1 MKQFSKIVF
10 RLLSLVAL
18 TVVTFSNAFALGTEV
33 NVVEDG
39 ILYFCYYEGDKE
51 NAVADYAFSSSPINQ
66 EEERAYTIQ
75 STVDYELKWKE
86 KGPDGNLVEKT
97 KILSFK
103 VTEISNSAFS
113 NSKLTS
119 ISIPNTIETIGS
131 GAFENC
137 VNLKY
142 ISLPPSVKEIGGS
155 MCKGCTSLSEI
166 KLNTTITEIPGDAFY
181 GCTSLHEVVMT
192 SGVKKIG
199 VGAFQNCT
207 TLTGVDLGLVE
218 IIGTSAFANCTRL
231 TSITFPISVKL
242 IDIYAF
248 YGCPLEEIHL
258 KHCTPP
264 LNSMAFE
271 AKCWEK
277 TTVYIPGCRDNYYK
291 EKKYGWSNFKHIVV
305 LEPMF

>member
-1 MKQFSKIVF
+1 MKHSLYHFLFLAVF
-10 RLLSLVAL
+10 MLAS
-18 TVVTFSNAFALGTEV
+18 TTDFFALAAEV
-33 NVVEDG
+33 HVVEDG

-51 NAVADYAFSSSPINQ
+51 NAVADYAFSSYPINQ

-75 STVDYELKWKE
+75 STVDYDLKWGE
-86 KGPDGNLVEKT
+86 LDQNGNYVEKT
-97 KILSFK
+97 KKLTFNVTQISNYAFANTK
-103 VTEISNSAFS
+103 VT
-113 NSKLTS
+113 S
-119 ISIPNTIETIGS
+119 ITIPNTIESIGG

-199 VGAFQNCT
+199 VGAFQNCS
-207 TLTGVDLGLVE
+207 TLVSVDLGLVE
-218 IIGTSAFANCTRL
+218 IIGHSAFANCTL
-231 TSITFPISVKL
+231 LGDITFPGNVRL

-248 YGCPLEEIHL
+248 YGCPLKEIYL

-264 LNSMAFE
+264 FNEMAFE

-277 TTVYIPGCRDNYYK
+277 TTVYVPFGCSDNYK
-291 EKKYGWSNFKHIVV
+291 EKKYGWSNFKHIVYKTI
-305 LEPMF
+305 L

>member
-18 TVVTFSNAFALGTEV
+18 TVVTFSNAFALGREV
-33 NVVEDG
+33 HVVEDG

-51 NAVADYAFSSSPINQ
+51 NAVADYAFSSYPINQ

-75 STVDYELKWKE
+75 STVDYDLKWGE
-86 KGPDGNLVEKT
+86 LDQNGNYVEKT
-97 KILSFK
+97 KKLTFK
-103 VTEISNSAFS
+103 VTRISNYAFA
-113 NSKLTS
+113 NTKVTS
-119 ISIPNTIETIGS
+119 ITIPNTIESIGG

-199 VGAFQNCT
+199 VSAFQYCT
-207 TLTGVDLGLVE
+207 TLVSVDLGLVE
-218 IIGTSAFANCTRL
+218 IIGPSAFANCTL
-231 TSITFPISVKL
+231 LGDITFPGNVRL

-248 YGCPLEEIHL
+248 YGCPLKEIYL

-264 LNSMAFE
+264 FNEMAFE
-271 AKCWEK
+271 AKCLEK
-277 TTVYIPGCRDNYYK
+277 TTVYVPFGCSDNYK
-291 EKKYGWSNFKHIVV
+291 EKKYGWSNFKHIVYKTI
-305 LEPMF
+305 L

>member
-1 MKQFSKIVF
+1 MKHSLYHFLFLAVF
-10 RLLSLVAL
+10 MLVS
-18 TVVTFSNAFALGTEV
+18 TTDFFALAAEV
-33 NVVEDG
+33 HVVEDG

-51 NAVADYAFSSSPINQ
+51 NAVADYAFSSYPINQ

-75 STVDYELKWKE
+75 STVDYDLKWGE
-86 KGPDGNLVEKT
+86 LDQNGNYVEKT
-97 KILSFK
+97 KKLTFNVTQISNYAFANTK
-103 VTEISNSAFS
+103 VT
-113 NSKLTS
+113 S
-119 ISIPNTIETIGS
+119 ITIPNTIESIGG

-199 VGAFQNCT
+199 VGAFQNCS
-207 TLTGVDLGLVE
+207 TLVSVDLGLVE
-218 IIGTSAFANCTRL
+218 IIGPSAFANCTL
-231 TSITFPISVKL
+231 LGDITFPGNVRL

-248 YGCPLEEIHL
+248 YGCPLKEIYL

-264 LNSMAFE
+264 FNEMAFE

-277 TTVYIPGCRDNYYK
+277 TTVYVPFGCSDNYYK
-291 EKKYGWSNFKHIVV
+291 EKKYGWSIFKHIVYKTI
-305 LEPMF
+305 L